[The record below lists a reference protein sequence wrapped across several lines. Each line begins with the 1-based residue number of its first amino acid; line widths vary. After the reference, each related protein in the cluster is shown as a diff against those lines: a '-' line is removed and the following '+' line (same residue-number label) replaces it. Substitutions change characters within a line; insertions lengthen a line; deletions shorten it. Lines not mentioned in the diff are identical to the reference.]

1 MSTSASPAL
10 VTVDRDGPIAV
21 VRINRPPL
29 NLLSQDVRQQL
40 GDAFSALRRD
50 DAVRVVV
57 FASGGK
63 NFCAGADM
71 KEFPLRFDPVVAE
84 THWHR
89 AYRMTLNVLTLEKP
103 TIAAIE
109 GACFGGGMELALSC
123 DRRICAQGSKLGLPE
138 INRGIYPGSSG
149 MLLLADLIGRQRAK
163 QIIMDGAP
171 LTPARAAA
179 EGVVDEICPDGD
191 ALEVALA
198 MARKLAGQSLAGL
211 SAIKRLIDATF
222 IEQFVARA
230 EAERQAFIACYQT
243 ADAREGNQ
251 AFFEK
256 REPSWRHR

>member
-10 VTVDRDGPIAV
+10 VTLDRDGPIAI

-40 GDAFSALRRD
+40 GDAFATLKRD
-50 DAVRVVV
+50 NAVRVAVL
-57 FASGGK
+57 ASGDK

-84 THWHR
+84 AHWHR
-89 AYRMTLNVLTLEKP
+89 AYRMTLNLLTLEKP

-138 INRGIYPGSSG
+138 INRGIFPGSSG
-149 MLLLADLIGRQRAK
+149 MLLLADLVGRQRAK
-163 QIIMDGAP
+163 QVIMDGVP
-171 LTPARAAA
+171 LTPAHAAA
-179 EGVVDEICPDGD
+179 LDVVNEICPNGD
-191 ALEVALA
+191 ALKVALGVA
-198 MARKLAGQSLAGL
+198 CKLAGQSLSGL

-243 ADAREGNQ
+243 ADAREGNR

-256 REPSWRHR
+256 REPSWQHR